1 MKGWCFISILWELKR
16 IAMLRFLCI
25 FLFLPVL
32 LISQKHDHVWLF
44 GYGANDPQDSL
55 WGNSVMDFNYS
66 PPKIYYDG
74 YKNMDFETN
83 NMSVSDAEGNF
94 LFSGNGNRLMNHNNQ
109 SIEGEDFNIPFDFL
123 ELEFPGSSYFI
134 PLEEK
139 NQFGYLYSVHW
150 FDDNS
155 AFFGKDWWYALIDMN
170 KNNGLGEVVSQ
181 QHILNDTLE
190 LAKISAIKH
199 ANGRDWWFLTKKRG
213 SNQFFK
219 ILFERGKFDISEQ
232 AIGLPTID
240 GLGQACF
247 SPDGTKY
254 VNISAHSFGRGVRIN
269 LYDFNRC
276 NGELSNHIQWIGDY
290 PIIGGGVAFSPNSRF
305 LYVTSGEKIYQY
317 DTWETNLLA
326 SKVMVAEYDGFIDV
340 VVTSPTTTFPVGT
353 RFFLMQLAPDGKIYV
368 NVTNGSYMLHVIENP
383 NEKGLACNVKQ
394 HSIKLPTPNQTM
406 PIFPNY
412 RLGALEGSPCDTL
425 VSSNSDIVLQNEIE
439 VFPNPTNGNIQIE
452 WASPLISE
460 VSFSIFDISGK
471 QVFEKTFIPQGHQ
484 ESIVLGNLPQ
494 GIYFYQLSSEKQTL
508 KTDKLV
514 KID

>member
-1 MKGWCFISILWELKR
+1 
-16 IAMLRFLCI
+16 MLRFLTI

-32 LISQKHDHVWLF
+32 LIGQKHDHVWIF
-44 GYGANDPQDSL
+44 GYGGIDPQDSL

-83 NMSVSDAEGNF
+83 NISVSDTEGNF
-94 LFSGNGNRLMNHNNQ
+94 LFSGNGNRLMNHNNE

-123 ELEFPGSSYFI
+123 DLEFPGSSYFI

-150 FDDNS
+150 FGNG
-155 AFFGKDWWYALIDMN
+155 ATFGKDWWYMVVDMN

-190 LAKISAIKH
+190 LAKISAVKH
-199 ANGRDWWFLTKKRG
+199 ANGRDWWFLTKKNS
-213 SNQFFK
+213 SNHFFK
-219 ILFERGKFDISEQ
+219 ILFDGENFNITEQSE
-232 AIGLPTID
+232 GNPTFN

-254 VNISAHSFGRGVRIN
+254 ANSSSLSRTEGRYFD
-269 LYDFNRC
+269 LYDFDRC
-276 NGELSNHIQWIGDY
+276 SGELSNHIQFHGVS
-290 PIIGGGVAFSPNSRF
+290 PELCGGASFSPNSRF
-305 LYVTSGEKIYQY
+305 LYISSGTRICQY
-317 DTWETNLLA
+317 DTWETDVLGTE
-326 SKVMVAEYDGFIDV
+326 VVVAEYDGFQDT
-340 VVTSPTTTFPVGT
+340 VVTTPTDRFLIPT

-383 NEKGLACNVKQ
+383 NEKGLACNVRQ
-394 HSIKLPTPNQTM
+394 HSIKLPTPNQTI

-425 VSSNSDIVLQNEIE
+425 LSSSFDLKLSDEID
-439 VFPNPTNGNIQIE
+439 VFPNPTIGNIQIE

-460 VSFSIFDISGK
+460 ISFSVFDISGRR
-471 QVFEKTFIPQGHQ
+471 VFEKTFIPQGLQ
-484 ESIVLGNLPQ
+484 ESIDLGNLPH
-494 GIYFYQLSSEKQTL
+494 GIYFYQLTTEKQIL

-514 KID
+514 KIE